1 MNGDSAASLTSAPA
15 CSTTATSSSAV
26 GTYPSS
32 CSGASDQNYTISYVG
47 GTVQVVTAPLVIAAS
62 SPSMTYGGSVPT
74 ITASYSG
81 FVNGDNAGSLT
92 AAPTCSTTA
101 TSSSP
106 TGSYPDSC
114 SQASDPNYSITYV
127 PGSTIVGNAAL
138 VIRASSG
145 TMTYGGSVPTITP
158 TYSGFVNGD
167 TSASLSSKPVCSTTA
182 TSSLPVGNYGT
193 SCSGA
198 ADSNYTI
205 TYVTGQVAIGAAPL
219 TVTASS
225 GTMVYGGS
233 RPPSRPAT
241 AVS

>member
-1 MNGDSAASLTSAPA
+1 M
-15 CSTTATSSSAV
+15 
-26 GTYPSS
+26 
-32 CSGASDQNYTISYVG
+32 
-47 GTVQVVTAPLVIAAS
+47 
-62 SPSMTYGGSVPT
+62 
-74 ITASYSG
+74 
-81 FVNGDNAGSLT
+81 
-92 AAPTCSTTA
+92 
-101 TSSSP
+101 
-106 TGSYPDSC
+106 
-114 SQASDPNYSITYV
+114 
-127 PGSTIVGNAAL
+127 GNAAL

-167 TSASLSSKPVCSTTA
+167 TSASLSSKPLCSTTA
-182 TSSLPVGNYGT
+182 TSSLPVGNYAS

-233 RPPSRPAT
+233 PPAISASYSGFVNGQSASVLGSGLTCSSVAT
-241 AVS
+241 ATERGGFVRLELQRGR